1 MGERVYGRLSFV
13 ATWPVVALLVVAC
26 VICVQGFLLRMKV
39 LGPEN
44 EIPDAQVWY
53 TPAKLRDMMDRLG
66 ERGRTV
72 YAVTTMTLDVIFP
85 LVYGGLFAAL
95 IAHVYRPPAA
105 RVFAAVPALAV
116 AADLAENTLAS
127 YYAWNFDGA
136 AWPLLARV
144 ATTATALKY
153 VLFILSLVVITAGGL
168 KCLASRPADGL
179 PGPD

>member
-13 ATWPVVALLVVAC
+13 ATWPVVALLVIAW
-26 VICVQGFLLRMKV
+26 VICVQGFLLRQQV

-66 ERGRTV
+66 EHGRRV

-105 RVFAAVPALAV
+105 RVLAAAPALTV
-116 AADLAENTLAS
+116 VADLAENTLAS
-127 YYAWNFDGA
+127 YYAWNFDGK
-136 AWPLLARV
+136 AWPLLTWG

-153 VLFILSLVVITAGGL
+153 VLFILSLVVIAVGGV
-168 KCLASRPADGL
+168 KCLASPPADGF
-179 PGPD
+179 PGRD

>member
-13 ATWPVVALLVVAC
+13 ATWPVVALLVVAL
-26 VICVQGFLLRMKV
+26 VICVQGFLLRAKV

-44 EIPDAQVWY
+44 EIPDSQVWY
-53 TPAKLRDMMDRLG
+53 TPDKLRDIMERLG
-66 ERGRTV
+66 EHGRRV

-85 LVYGGLFAAL
+85 LVYGGLFAGL

-105 RVFAAVPALAV
+105 RVLAAVPALTI

-127 YYAWNFDGA
+127 YYAWNFDGE
-136 AWPLLARV
+136 AWPLLARA

-153 VLFILSLVVITAGGL
+153 VLFILSLVVITVGAL

-179 PGPD
+179 PGRD